1 MPIPRE
7 NSHPIEPINQIV
19 KARLTSRAIHHIL
32 PAGPNNGSAIAWVI
46 STSLARSDA
55 IQRRG
60 AASAESSTEVM
71 SPPRRVQGRGCE
83 HRPDMS
89 CAAASR
95 DGRAAHSDADR
106 LFAD

>member
-1 MPIPRE
+1 M
-7 NSHPIEPINQIV
+7 NQRA

-60 AASAESSTEVM
+60 AASAEWSTEVM
-71 SPPRRVQGRGCE
+71 SPPRRVQGRGGE

-89 CAAASR
+89 FAAASR
-95 DGRAAHSDADR
+95 DGRAAQSDAARRFGD
-106 LFAD
+106 